1 MDKQITF
8 HEFKIIQTIKYPHLE
23 NKWNHKKKERN
34 GLKDASKNIASIK
47 LILYNFVKIQSRKN
61 VLQAKQHNLAV
72 LFPAYDDKRMIE
84 TR

>member
-8 HEFKIIQTIKYPHLE
+8 QEFKIIQTIKYPHLE
-23 NKWNHKKKERN
+23 NKWNHKKKEKN

-61 VLQAKQHNLAV
+61 VYCKPNST
-72 LFPAYDDKRMIE
+72 I
-84 TR
+84 